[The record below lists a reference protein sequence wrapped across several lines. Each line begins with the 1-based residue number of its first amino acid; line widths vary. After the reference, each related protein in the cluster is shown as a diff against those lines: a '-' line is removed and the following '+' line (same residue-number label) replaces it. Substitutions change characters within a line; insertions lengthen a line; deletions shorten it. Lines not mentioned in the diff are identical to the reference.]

1 MTPPWHDDATMRGR
15 LASPGRSIE
24 TSRQGRGGHMR
35 SAQRASISIVL
46 TAVTVFGVTAAVA
59 ASVQS
64 RSGLDAVHV
73 LTKSP

>member
-1 MTPPWHDDATMRGR
+1 
-15 LASPGRSIE
+15 
-24 TSRQGRGGHMR
+24 MR